1 MRHEIS
7 DDVDAGRV
15 LSRIKQ
21 STSRC
26 SIYKKKIGALSQWA
40 LVQMDMVKV
49 NSQER
54 RKRKRTGGREEGGEW
69 IGLGFDSH
77 G

>member
-1 MRHEIS
+1 MKYLMTLTPGECFQGSSSQQVGARF
-7 DDVDAGRV
+7 
-15 LSRIKQ
+15 
-21 STSRC
+21 T
-26 SIYKKKIGALSQWA
+26 KKKIGALSQWV